1 MANWKF
7 TDDFGKTFP
16 SLQQSILGILVFSDH
31 TITGTDFTGTLD
43 TAATGNALKII
54 GSILDTE
61 KIALKGTV
69 VSTASSLTVTLRST
83 DDDAFA
89 KAIAAAIPLIGGEI
103 TQKAWMDVKTIA
115 TTTDPEGDAPAI
127 DVFDLGITL
136 AIGKGTVDITSQIPM
151 SSGFFHIAGDFSNS
165 GILSIGLEDLNF
177 LMGTL
182 AGGNSWFPTTELG
195 PYSQGQTSFGLLSM
209 ALVCYVTI
217 KPSLSITISS
227 IDVQV
232 GISKLPLKGN
242 ALYLDPL
249 GVWVTV
255 TNPTSKPAAT
265 WGLLGSVKLCNFANP
280 GPAGLSEPDFEFD
293 FTMTFPTETDK
304 TFGISA
310 NLDNPSGKSVNVMLQ
325 DLMGQGTNVGI
336 GDKITVNSFEF
347 ETTAD
352 TSTGTIT
359 DFSTSVVMS
368 GGFGF
373 FEKITVDK
381 MSVSVIYTG
390 D

>member
-16 SLQQSILGILVFSDH
+16 SLQQSILGILVFSNH
-31 TITGTDFTGTLD
+31 TITGTDFIGTLD
-43 TAATGNALKII
+43 TKATGNALQII
-54 GSILDTE
+54 GSILQTD

-69 VSTASSLTVTLRST
+69 TSTATSLTVTLRST
-83 DDDAFA
+83 DDAAFTQA
-89 KAIAAAIPLIGGEI
+89 VAAAIPLIGGEI
-103 TQKAWMDVKTIA
+103 TQKAWLDVQTVA
-115 TTTDPEGDAPAI
+115 ATTDPEGDAPAT

-151 SSGFFHIAGDFSNS
+151 SNGFFHIAGDFTNS
-165 GILSIGLEDLNF
+165 GILSIGLNDLNF

-195 PYSQGQTSFGLLSM
+195 PYSTGQTSFGLLGM

-217 KPSLSITISS
+217 TPKLSITISS

-232 GISKLPLKGN
+232 GISKLPLKDK

-255 TNPTSKPAAT
+255 TNPTTKPAAA
-265 WGLLGSVKLCNFANP
+265 WGLMGSIKLCNFDNP
-280 GPAGLSEPDFEFD
+280 GPAGLSDPDFEFD
-293 FTMTFPTETDK
+293 FTMTFPTATDK

-310 NLDNPSGKSVNVMLQ
+310 NLDNPSAKSVNVMLQ
-325 DLMGQGTNVGI
+325 DLMGKDTNVGI
-336 GDKITVNSFEF
+336 GDHITVNSFALD
-347 ETTAD
+347 TTAD
-352 TSTGTIT
+352 TTTGTIT

-368 GGFGF
+368 GGFGLF
-373 FEKITVDK
+373 DKISVDK
-381 MSVSVIYTG
+381 MSISVVYTG